1 MEFKYYLHTKDPIP
15 MDVDFVIQDTFAL
28 TRPQWKFA
36 ADFTEATKLFAEA
49 VAQNY
54 QVQETD
60 KAPEPEDEAESSS
73 SDEDIEDDGAPDIEE
88 VSTDEA
94 EVCPF
99 RSLLHYCQ
107 ANPYCI
113 GYR

>member
-1 MEFKYYLHTKDPIP
+1 

-54 QVQETD
+54 QMHETD
-60 KAPEPEDEAESSS
+60 KVPDPEEEAESSS
-73 SDEDIEDDGAPDIEE
+73 SDDDIEDDGAPDVEE
-88 VSTDEA
+88 ESTDEA
-94 EVCPF
+94 EVLTTRIVPI
-99 RSLLHYCQ
+99 YVY
-107 ANPYCI
+107 NY
-113 GYR
+113 